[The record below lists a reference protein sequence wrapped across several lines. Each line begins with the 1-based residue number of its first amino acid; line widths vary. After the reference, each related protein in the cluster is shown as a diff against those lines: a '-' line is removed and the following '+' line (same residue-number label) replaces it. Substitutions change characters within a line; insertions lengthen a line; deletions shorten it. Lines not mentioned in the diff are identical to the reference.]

1 MHGLLLS
8 LNSHNCKECEE
19 MKKGILPK
27 DWTNNQM
34 SLKHTSSLLEENIRL
49 KQDKELLEKKLN
61 DLLIMVGNK
70 MDQMVSALNDIKN
83 KDVVVNQII
92 SSEKAEIKKII
103 KEIPERMFIPTPEP
117 ENLKSSIADIQ
128 KKTRKTDLNSS
139 VIELSKLQDKSE
151 K

>member
-1 MHGLLLS
+1 MLLS